1 MDAIEFRQLEKLYHY
16 TSMRNAISIL
26 ASKRLFMG
34 KLSNMNDVMESFRP
48 ISAVIAYDDEEVFE
62 WLNDAQKEL
71 GSYRQASFTVDGRYL
86 GFAISSMWGHYADS
100 GYGACI
106 VLDKS
111 RLISSLSEKGDF
123 HFDNV
128 KYRKNY
134 CNNLRLNRN
143 PAQYFKKNIIKIFFR
158 KRKEWEVE
166 QEFRV
171 ICKNQNSPIAI
182 DISDSIAAVII
193 CRARE
198 IDFNND
204 SIWNSDN
211 YKMLRCI
218 APGIPI
224 LALTINGKEPKLN
237 DESGY
242 EWYPGCEIPE
252 FVV

>member
-1 MDAIEFRQLEKLYHY
+1 MNANEFRQLEKLYHY
-16 TSMRNAISIL
+16 TSLWNAISIL

-34 KLSNMNDVMESFRP
+34 QLSNMNDVMESYRP
-48 ISAVIAYDDEEVFE
+48 TSAVITYDDEELFE

-86 GFAISSMWGHYADS
+86 GFAISSMWGQYADS

-111 RLISSLSEKGDF
+111 CLITSLSEKGDF

-171 ICKNQNSPIAI
+171 ICKNQNSPVAI
-182 DISDSIAAVII
+182 DISYSIAAVII

-198 IDFNND
+198 IDFSND

-211 YKMLRCI
+211 YKLLRCI
-218 APGIPI
+218 APDIPI
-224 LALTINGKEPKLN
+224 LALTISGKEPKLN
-237 DESGY
+237 DENGY
-242 EWYPGCEIPE
+242 EWYPGSEIPG
-252 FVV
+252 FVI